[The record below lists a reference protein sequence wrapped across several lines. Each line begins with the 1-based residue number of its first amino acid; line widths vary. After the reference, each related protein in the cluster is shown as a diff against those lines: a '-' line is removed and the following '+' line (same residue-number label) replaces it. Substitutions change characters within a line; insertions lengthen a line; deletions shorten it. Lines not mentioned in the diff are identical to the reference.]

1 MEAILPQ
8 QTATSIALLTRA
20 EVSYRILFNA
30 NFHQN
35 VMTKV
40 STNFR
45 KKNLPNAAL
54 LLANS
59 AVNIRLAAVAAAVL
73 IANEPICNI
82 RENEET
88 SVIEALI
95 RIGLIEY
102 RSSN

>member
-1 MEAILPQ
+1 MEAILPL
-8 QTATSIALLTRA
+8 QTATSIALLTRT

-45 KKNLPNAAL
+45 KKKNLPNAAL

-59 AVNIRLAAVAAAVL
+59 AMNIRLAAVAAAVL
-73 IANEPICNI
+73 IANEPICNV

-88 SVIEALI
+88 SVTEW
-95 RIGLIEY
+95 
-102 RSSN
+102 N

>member
-1 MEAILPQ
+1 MEAILPL
-8 QTATSIALLTRA
+8 QTATSIALLTRT

-59 AVNIRLAAVAAAVL
+59 AMNIRLAAVAAAVL
-73 IANEPICNI
+73 IANEPICKV

-88 SVIEALI
+88 SVTEALI
-95 RIGLIEY
+95 RFGLIEY